1 MSNLAKFHVIAQ
13 LLLLMQLQRP
23 KPNQYKFEEL
33 MMKKLFALA
42 VVTLFVTVAA
52 AKIPAPVLS
61 DEAKLKAAETAA
73 KTAWSGKKESFLL
86 CQWQDKSAAHYRKT
100 AANAKPAV
108 ATPPCADPGA
118 FVFPVPEAAATAAAP
133 ATPAVAAAAA
143 KPAAPAAKAAP
154 AVVAAP
160 AKKS

>member
-1 MSNLAKFHVIAQ
+1 
-13 LLLLMQLQRP
+13 
-23 KPNQYKFEEL
+23 
-33 MMKKLFALA
+33 MMKKLIALTA
-42 VVTLFVTVAA
+42 LSVVALYATVAA
-52 AKIPAPVLS
+52 AKIPAPVLT

-73 KTAWSGKKESFLL
+73 KTAWSGKKENFLL

-100 AANAKPAV
+100 AANAKPAA

-118 FVFPVPEAAATAAAP
+118 FVFPVPDAAAP
-133 ATPAVAAAAA
+133 AAAAAPAVPAVAAAAA
-143 KPAAPAAKAAP
+143 KPATPAAKAAP

>member
-1 MSNLAKFHVIAQ
+1 M
-13 LLLLMQLQRP
+13 QRP
-23 KPNQYKFEEL
+23 LQNLYKFEEL
-33 MMKKLFALA
+33 MMKKILA
-42 VVTLFVTVAA
+42 FTFVTLFATLAV

-73 KTAWSGKKESFLL
+73 KTAWSGKVDNFLL
-86 CQWQDKSAAHYRKT
+86 CKYQDKSATHYRKT
-100 AANAKPAV
+100 AANAKPAA

-118 FVFPVPEAAATAAAP
+118 FVFPVPDAAVPAAAAP

-143 KPAAPAAKAAP
+143 KPATPAAKAAP

>member
-1 MSNLAKFHVIAQ
+1 VIAQ
-13 LLLLMQLQRP
+13 PPLQTRLHNLNP
-23 KPNQYKFEEL
+23 YKFEEL
-33 MMKKLFALA
+33 MMKKLFALTFTSA
-42 VVTLFVTVAA
+42 ALSLFATVAL

-73 KTAWSGKKESFLL
+73 KTAWSGKKENFLL

-100 AANAKPAV
+100 AANAKPAA

-118 FVFPVPEAAATAAAP
+118 FVFPVPDAAAP
-133 ATPAVAAAAA
+133 AAAAAPAVPAVAAAAA
-143 KPAAPAAKAAP
+143 KPATPAAKATP

>member
-1 MSNLAKFHVIAQ
+1 
-13 LLLLMQLQRP
+13 
-23 KPNQYKFEEL
+23 
-33 MMKKLFALA
+33 MMKKLFALTA
-42 VVTLFVTVAA
+42 FTVVALIATVAA
-52 AKIPAPVLS
+52 AKIPAPLLT

-73 KTAWSGKKESFLL
+73 KTAWSGKKENFLL

-100 AANAKPAV
+100 AANAKPAA

-118 FVFPVPEAAATAAAP
+118 FVFPVPEAAAAAAP
-133 ATPAVAAAAA
+133 AVPAVAAAAA
-143 KPAAPAAKAAP
+143 KPVAPPAKAAP